1 MFTRQKRSTGGIV
14 AGLVVLLTLVFAY
27 GLAAGQ
33 TYRVGITGPMTMYV
47 GIMNWEAASIAA
59 EEINQAGGIL
69 KRKVELIKIDTNEVV
84 SVTDAVSALERA
96 ITTQKIQAAT
106 GSFRSE
112 AVLAMQDIAMDYKVI
127 HLATPAAAP
136 EITQRVADNY
146 KRYKYFFRPSPNSLH
161 WVDVYLECAKILKD
175 KVQKELGIK
184 DAKVAI
190 VADKLIW
197 ADPIVKL
204 LYQRCPSVGVTL
216 VGDWRVSPVATD
228 LTAELTGVKA
238 SGAHMLFAPMAA
250 GGGLALALQ
259 ANELRIPAVNIGLG
273 TVSRL
278 GVWKETQGRINYSA
292 GMAAIA
298 SCPASPKSLPFWNKY
313 IERTGDSPATPGAT
327 YDALYLLKAAIE
339 KANSFDPDSVVT
351 AMEKIDIFGA
361 QGRLQFSPTDHQ
373 VKLGEGWCLAPV
385 LQFQDGKLV
394 TVWPRQYGE
403 FKLPPWMV
411 EYWKG
416 KGKS

>member
-1 MFTRQKRSTGGIV
+1 MFTWQKRSTGGIV
-14 AGLVVLLTLVFAY
+14 GGLVVLLTLGFAY

-33 TYRVGITGPMTMYV
+33 TYRVGITGAMTMYS

-69 KRKVELIKIDTNEVV
+69 KRKVELIKIETNEVV

-112 AVLAMQDIAMDYKVI
+112 AVLAMQDIAMDYKI
-127 HLATPAAAP
+127 LYLATPAAAP
-136 EITQRVADNY
+136 ELSQRVADNY

-161 WVDVYLECAKILKD
+161 WGGVYLHCAEILKD

-184 DAKVAI
+184 DAKLAI

-197 ADPIVKL
+197 ADPMVKL
-204 LYQRCPSVGVTL
+204 LYERCPSVGVTV

-228 LTAELTGVKA
+228 LTAELTAVKT
-238 SGAHMLFAPMAA
+238 SGAHMLFTPMAA
-250 GGGLALALQ
+250 GGGLAIALQ
-259 ANELRIPAVNIGLG
+259 ANELKIPVVNIGLG
-273 TVSRL
+273 GYSRL
-278 GVWKETQGRINYSA
+278 AVWKETQGRVNYYA
-292 GMAAIA
+292 GFSAIA
-298 SCPASPKSLPFWNKY
+298 SAASPKSLPFWKKY
-313 IERTGDSPATPGAT
+313 IERTGDSPNTSAAT
-327 YDALYLLKAAIE
+327 YDSLYLLKAAIE
-339 KANSFDPDSVVT
+339 KANTFDPDSIVV

-361 QGRLQFSPTDHQ
+361 QGRLQFLPDHQ

-385 LQFQDGKLV
+385 LQFQDGNLI
-394 TVWPRQYGE
+394 TVWPRKYGE

-411 EYWKG
+411 EYWRA